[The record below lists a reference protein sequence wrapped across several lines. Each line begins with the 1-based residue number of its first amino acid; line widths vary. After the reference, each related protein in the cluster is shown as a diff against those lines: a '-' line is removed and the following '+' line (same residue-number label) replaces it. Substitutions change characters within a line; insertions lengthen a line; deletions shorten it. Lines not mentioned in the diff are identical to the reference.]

1 MKEPERIPLD
11 PSTPRIQDV
20 EKRPLPSLQQENDKT
35 YPEPMSDDVTESAE
49 QAFGNFIQK
58 AKESKKKYDL
68 WLQEKEKES
77 KDST

>member
-11 PSTPRIQDV
+11 PSTPKIQDV
-20 EKRPLPSLQQENDKT
+20 EKRPMPSLEQEVKKT
-35 YPEPMSDDVTESAE
+35 YPEPMNNDVTQSAE

-58 AKESKKKYDL
+58 AQESKRKYDL
-68 WLQEKEKES
+68 WLQEQKKES